1 MNTIAFITS
10 NIAPYRLMWF
20 EELSKYFCVKV
31 YYTKDKEKDREE
43 GFLKHKSDKC
53 IINKLNNPKDLDNK
67 ICFDVINAIKNNKD
81 SLIIFDGFGTLTN
94 MLGLVYCKIKNIE
107 VFVNIDGFAIGDN
120 MSELMKRL
128 KKYIIT
134 NYCKNIFCSSE
145 VTKKHLIK
153 NGANPDNIYVHN
165 FSSISKE
172 QILSKP
178 LTKVQKQKIRKELNI
193 ETTKQIVLGVGQF
206 IPRKRFEDLI
216 IAIKEL
222 NNKYELFI
230 LGGEQTKEYKEL
242 VGDNT
247 NIHFINFVKPEEVY
261 KYYQAA
267 DVFALTSQTDYWG
280 LVLNEA
286 IAQGIPVISSD
297 NCVAGLSIIDGN
309 GLLYETGNI
318 EELKSAIKYCLSD
331 ENYSKL
337 SKRSL
342 EIAKDYNIEGM
353 VERQLPILNKHF
365 DSKISL

>member
-1 MNTIAFITS
+1 MNTITFITS

-20 EELSKYFCVKV
+20 EELSKRFNVNV

-43 GFLKHKSDKC
+43 GFLKHNSDKC
-53 IINKLNNPKDLDNK
+53 KIKKLNNPKDSDNK
-67 ICFDVINAIKNNKD
+67 ICFDVISTIKENKE

-94 MLGLVYCKIKNIE
+94 MLGLIYCKIKNIN
-107 VFVNIDGFAIGDN
+107 VFVNIDGYAIGDN
-120 MSELMKRL
+120 MSKFMKKL
-128 KKYIIT
+128 KKHIVT

-145 VTKKHLIK
+145 ITKKDLIE
-153 NGANPDNIYVHN
+153 NGANPNNIHVHN
-165 FSSISKE
+165 FSSISKK
-172 QILSKP
+172 QILNKP
-178 LTKVQKQKIRKELNI
+178 LTKEQKQEIRKELGI
-193 ETTKQIVLGVGQF
+193 KTTKQIVLGVGQF

-216 IAIKEL
+216 TAVKQL
-222 NNKYELFI
+222 DNKYELYI
-230 LGGEQTKEYKEL
+230 LGGEPTEEYKEL
-242 VGDNT
+242 VGENK
-247 NIHFINFVKPEEVY
+247 NIHFISFVKPEEVY

-297 NCVAGLSIIDGN
+297 NCVAGLSIIDDN
-309 GLLYETGNI
+309 GKLYETGNI
-318 EELKSAIKYCLSD
+318 EELKNAIEYCLN
-331 ENYSKL
+331 ENNYNKL

-353 VERQLPILNKHF
+353 VERQLPILNKYF